1 MLSRDNLGL
10 VSMCDTLLTPTTD
23 LITLSD
29 DLLIRRDMDA
39 PHPGNNRLTLTEKGK
54 TRNEDAL
61 YFFSISDRLSCYD
74 SMLQKP

>member
-23 LITLSD
+23 LIMLSD

-54 TRNEDAL
+54 TRNEAAL
-61 YFFSISDRLSCYD
+61 YFF
-74 SMLQKP
+74 QPF